1 MAVKQIVTQESIN
14 PNIIPMIDIMF
25 LILLFF
31 MLSADMGQRELADV
45 KLPTAN
51 AVKPDK
57 VEEGGKGIVPRLMV
71 NVYHVPQTPQAH
83 CSNFSEE
90 AEDPDNPRKTDLTC
104 VEEAHWRI
112 MIKGHNL
119 DGQQLKDT
127 LEKEAREDAED
138 EKISKRRVQIR
149 ADRSAVY
156 GYVQKVMNTCAEVGI
171 YKVEF
176 GAATMKKGE
185 GN

>member
-1 MAVKQIVTQESIN
+1 MAVKQLVTQESIN

-45 KLPTAN
+45 KLPMAN
-51 AVKPDK
+51 AVKADK
-57 VEEGGKGIVPRLMV
+57 PGGELEGPKSVPRLMV
-71 NVYHVPQTPQAH
+71 NVYHLPTADLNCP
-83 CSNFSEE
+83 NFSDE
-90 AEDPDNPRKTDLTC
+90 AEDPLNPRKTDLTC

-176 GAATMKKGE
+176 GAATMKKDGQ
-185 GN
+185 